1 MKVAVI
7 AAVSQN
13 GEQGGA
19 ERFYIGLTQALKTAG
34 VDTDLIE
41 CESDESSFDSI
52 KETYLKFYDLD
63 VSRYDGIISTKA
75 PSYLVR
81 HRNHVCYL
89 VHTMRAFYDM
99 FESEFPHP
107 TAESLEH
114 RRFIQAL
121 DSAALGPGRI
131 RKIFSIGHEITE
143 RLRKYNS
150 RESEVMHPAL
160 LFDNFK
166 AGLFDNY
173 LFMPGRLHRWK
184 RVDLII
190 RSMKYVKSPVKLKI
204 AGIGEDE
211 ESLRTMAGHDLRVE
225 FLGRVTDTELIELY
239 ANALAVPFVPLGE
252 DYGYVTLEAF
262 KSRKPVI
269 TCADSG
275 EPTFFVKN
283 DFNGFICKPDPEEIA
298 SKIDFLFVNR
308 NRAQEMGMNGY
319 SSITHIGWDGIANKL
334 LDTLGRAHGG

>member
-7 AAVSQN
+7 AVLSRKA
-13 GEQGGA
+13 EQGGA

-52 KETYLKFYDLD
+52 KESYLRFYDLD
-63 VSRYDGIISTKA
+63 VSRYDGVISTKS
-75 PSYLVR
+75 PSYLAR

-99 FESEFPHP
+99 FEREFPHP
-107 TAESLEH
+107 TAELLEQ
-114 RRFIQAL
+114 RRFIHAL
-121 DSAALGPGRI
+121 DTAALGPERI

-160 LFDNFK
+160 LFDSFK
-166 AGLFDNY
+166 AGLFDDY
-173 LFMPGRLHRWK
+173 LFMPGRLQRWK

-190 RSMKYVKSPVKLKI
+190 RAMQYIKSPVKLKI

-211 ESLRTMAGHDLRVE
+211 ESLRTMARQDPRIE
-225 FLGRVTDTELIELY
+225 FLGRVTDIELIELY
-239 ANALAVPFVPLGE
+239 ANALAVPFVPHGE

-262 KSRKPVI
+262 KCCKPVI

-275 EPTFFVKN
+275 EPAFFVKN
-283 DFNGFICKPDPEEIA
+283 DSSGFICKPDPEEIA
-298 SKIDFLFVNR
+298 SKIDYLFVNR
-308 NRAQEMGMNGY
+308 KRAQEMGMSGY
-319 SSITHIGWDGIANKL
+319 NSIAHISWAGIANKL
-334 LDTLGRAHGG
+334 LDTLGHAYGR